1 MLSSYGVRP
10 ATRGASFNRNGI
22 LGRRLLGATAGR
34 FNNLDPRMARM
45 VTPGAAMKPPI
56 EEALSIGIG
65 TSEHQR
71 DVAKIVRDSDPLVL
85 KYELTSG
92 DL

>member
-1 MLSSYGVRP
+1 
-10 ATRGASFNRNGI
+10 
-22 LGRRLLGATAGR
+22 
-34 FNNLDPRMARM
+34 MARM